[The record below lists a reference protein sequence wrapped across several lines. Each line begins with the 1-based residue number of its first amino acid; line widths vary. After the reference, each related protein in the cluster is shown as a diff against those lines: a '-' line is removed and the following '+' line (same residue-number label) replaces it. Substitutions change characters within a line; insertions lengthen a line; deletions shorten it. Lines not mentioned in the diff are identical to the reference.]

1 MDISLSQLD
10 QPATPL
16 LTGHGHSRAPVGL
29 EDEEPLQRPS
39 LPRIDGIFFPFE
51 YFVIS
56 LLIKRPTNLDLLC
69 IFHIFGYEFIFIWLL
84 VLTALFSRIPLS
96 LSRF

>member
-39 LPRIDGIFFPFE
+39 LPRIDGKFLYSVFHTKVKK
-51 YFVIS
+51 YFH
-56 LLIKRPTNLDLLC
+56 LC
-69 IFHIFGYEFIFIWLL
+69 L
-84 VLTALFSRIPLS
+84 
-96 LSRF
+96 

>member
-1 MDISLSQLD
+1 MFCFYRLQSGRNRGPIMDISLSQLD

-39 LPRIDGIFFPFE
+39 LPRIDGILLFE
-51 YFVIS
+51 NFNIS
-56 LLIKRPTNLDLLC
+56 
-69 IFHIFGYEFIFIWLL
+69 
-84 VLTALFSRIPLS
+84 S
-96 LSRF
+96 LRH

>member
-39 LPRIDGIFFPFE
+39 LPRIDGIFPPFE
-51 YFVIS
+51 YFVIPS
-56 LLIKRPTNLDLLC
+56 LIKRPADLDFLC
-69 IFHIFGYEFIFIWLL
+69 MFCIFGYKFFFMWLL
-84 VLTALFSRIPLS
+84 ILNVLFSRIPLS
-96 LSRF
+96 LLCF

>member
-39 LPRIDGIFFPFE
+39 LPRIDGIF
-51 YFVIS
+51 Y
-56 LLIKRPTNLDLLC
+56 
-69 IFHIFGYEFIFIWLL
+69 FIFLLLSYFHWL
-84 VLTALFSRIPLS
+84 RGQ
-96 LSRF
+96 